1 VSANPSSRSGRRS
14 DAPAQA
20 DDSLNG
26 PDSSVGPVGALVP
39 TQAGAELAV
48 GPQQIAA
55 EVGTAENYRER
66 AYAAATLRAYRAD
79 WRHFV
84 AYCAARGASA
94 LPADPLV
101 VRTYLAVCADRDARK
116 VATLQRRLAAIAYH
130 HREAGHVLDT
140 RDAALRATWRGIRR
154 THGVAPTEKTA
165 AVTEIVCAMVD
176 ALPPSLAG
184 VRDRA
189 LILVGFAGAF
199 RRAELV
205 ALDLADLL
213 WQEDGVRIVVRS
225 SKTDQEG
232 AGRLKDIPFARH
244 TEHCPV
250 RALRE
255 WLELAAI
262 DAGPVFRPL
271 SKTGRVL
278 PRRLTDQWVALAIKQ
293 AVTPVAQRQAAR
305 AWHRLSHTARAR
317 HNQAVWEAAFVTR
330 VVRQHAGHSL
340 RAGFVTSAA
349 AAGARLDEIMDQT
362 GHARVD
368 TVMRYVRNARAL
380 RASAAA
386 KLGL

>member
-1 VSANPSSRSGRRS
+1 MPPDDPDVPAHAPTEPSPATAGHSALLASSTG
-14 DAPAQA
+14 DHLP
-20 DDSLNG
+20 
-26 PDSSVGPVGALVP
+26 VGPETV
-39 TQAGAELAV
+39 
-48 GPQQIAA
+48 AA
-55 EVGTAENYRER
+55 EVGAAETYRER

-84 AYCAARGASA
+84 AYCAARGASP

-101 VRTYLAVCADRDARK
+101 VRTYLAVSADREGRK

-130 HREAGHVLDT
+130 HREAGHVLAQD
-140 RDAALRATWRGIRR
+140 DAALKATWRGIRR
-154 THGVAPTEKTA
+154 THSVAPVEKAA
-165 AVTEIVCAMVD
+165 AVTETVCAMVD
-176 ALPPSLAG
+176 ALPPTLAG
-184 VRDRA
+184 VRNRA
-189 LILVGFAGAF
+189 LILIGFAGAF

-205 ALDLADLL
+205 ALDVADLD
-213 WQEDGVRIVVRS
+213 WQTDGVRITVRS

-232 AGRLKDIPFARH
+232 AGRLKDLPFARH
-244 TEHCPV
+244 REHCPV
-250 RALRE
+250 LALQE
-255 WLELAAI
+255 WLERAGI

-271 SKTGRVL
+271 SKAERVL
-278 PRRLTDQWVALAIKQ
+278 PRRLTDQWVALAIKR
-293 AVTPVAQRQAAR
+293 AVGPVAERQAAR
-305 AWHRLSHTARAR
+305 AWHRLSHAARAR
-317 HNQAVWEAAFVTR
+317 HDQAVWEAAFVAK
-330 VVRQHAGHSL
+330 VVRKHAGHSL